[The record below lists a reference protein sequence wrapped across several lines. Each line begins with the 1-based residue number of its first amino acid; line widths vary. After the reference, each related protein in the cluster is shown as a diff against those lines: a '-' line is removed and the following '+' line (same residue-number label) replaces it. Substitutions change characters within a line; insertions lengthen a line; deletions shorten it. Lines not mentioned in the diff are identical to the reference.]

1 MWKMFSW
8 VGRAIAV
15 GLIASFLSIWTTG
28 YIVNSYVESLL
39 KQYKLPL
46 EVEPFALS
54 GVWGKLWGA
63 DTPSGDGKALA
74 DSDNGGQSATG
85 TDGDASA
92 GANTPSD
99 AGEGGSEIGDGSDGG
114 SNNGTGTG
122 EAETGA
128 AESGG
133 QGTGATGT
141 NSGDGPTDANGS
153 NKTGASGADGKDGTD
168 KDPVAVDA
176 FGDEEEGPITGMGG
190 GTGPKVE
197 AGATAMTAEEI
208 NAAKQQLT
216 DADKNQLFTMLATK
230 LPQNAWQTIS
240 AYAEDGL
247 TEEELT
253 NIQQIV
259 AQHLS
264 EEEYKTFMS
273 ILKKY

>member
-46 EVEPFALS
+46 EVQPFALS

-63 DTPSGDGKALA
+63 DAPSGDSQALA
-74 DSDNGGQSATG
+74 DRDHDSQPSSG
-85 TDGDASA
+85 TDGDET
-92 GANTPSD
+92 GANATGGNGDQEPS
-99 AGEGGSEIGDGSDGG
+99 GDTS
-114 SNNGTGTG
+114 SGTG
-122 EAETGA
+122 E
-128 AESGG
+128 
-133 QGTGATGT
+133 
-141 NSGDGPTDANGS
+141 NGS
-153 NKTGASGADGKDGTD
+153 GTDTPVGSGSDQGAGAEETNGSEAPPTGVGTDKTGASGTDGKSGTD
-168 KDPVAVDA
+168 KEPVAVDA

-197 AGATAMTAEEI
+197 AGATAITTEEI
-208 NAAKQQLT
+208 NAAKQQLS
-216 DADKNQLFTMLATK
+216 DADKSQLFSMLATK
-230 LPQNAWQTIS
+230 LPQDAWQTIS
-240 AYAEDGL
+240 GYAEDGL
-247 TEEELT
+247 TAAELT